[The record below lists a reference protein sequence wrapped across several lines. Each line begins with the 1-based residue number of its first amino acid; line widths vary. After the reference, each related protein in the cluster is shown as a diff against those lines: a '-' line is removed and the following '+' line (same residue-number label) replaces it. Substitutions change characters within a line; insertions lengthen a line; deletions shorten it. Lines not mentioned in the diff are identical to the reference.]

1 MSRRSS
7 TAITVII
14 PNFNHG
20 RFLGDCLG
28 SLVRQT
34 RIPEGLIVIDDG
46 STDNSKSVVESF
58 MASKGHEFRD
68 RTFLPNRDNAG
79 KLACINQAVPL
90 LDTPYVLVLD
100 SHDFLPE
107 HAIETLLQRM
117 LAARV
122 DNPYVGFVYSDSHL
136 VNEENVE
143 IGRGRSTPWC
153 PRLLKRQ
160 TYIPECA
167 LTLSIALKR
176 AAPFDDSIRVGSK
189 HHKWCKIADEG
200 WIGHHVAE
208 PLFCCRT
215 HQSNLSGMG
224 KSILDGNGVDPR
236 TERLLSGYMSTD
248 RSDTIP
254 VRRRGIAGTSGAS

>member
-7 TAITVII
+7 TAITVLI
-14 PNFNHG
+14 PNFNYG
-20 RFLGDCLG
+20 RFLDDCLG

-58 MASKGHEFRD
+58 LASKGHVFRD

-79 KLACINQAVPL
+79 KLACINQAVAL
-90 LDTPYVLVLD
+90 LDTPYALILD
-100 SHDFLPE
+100 SDDFLPE
-107 HAIETLLQRM
+107 HAIETLLKHL
-117 LAARV
+117 LAARA
-122 DNPYVGFVYSDSHL
+122 DNPYVGFVYSDSVL

-160 TYIPECA
+160 SYIPECG
-167 LTLSIALKR
+167 LTLSAALKR
-176 AAPFDDSIRVGSK
+176 AAPFDDTIRVGTK

-200 WIGHHVAE
+200 WIGHHIAE
-208 PLFCCRT
+208 PLFYYRM
-215 HQSNLSGMG
+215 HQNNISGIG
-224 KSILDGNGVDPR
+224 KSIFGR
-236 TERLLSGYMSTD
+236 
-248 RSDTIP
+248 
-254 VRRRGIAGTSGAS
+254 